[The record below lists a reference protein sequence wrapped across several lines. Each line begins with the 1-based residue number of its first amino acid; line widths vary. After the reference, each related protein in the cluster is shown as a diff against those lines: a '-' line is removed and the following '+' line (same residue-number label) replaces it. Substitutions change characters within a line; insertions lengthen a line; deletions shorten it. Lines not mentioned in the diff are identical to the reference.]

1 MYLLYGGPGNAN
13 LAPHAALQEAGLTE
27 GTDYR
32 FVKLDLKAGEH
43 RKPDYLALNPHGVV
57 PTLVIGKDG
66 NKQVVC
72 ESAAILMHIA
82 DLFPAAGLA
91 PTPGS
96 PGRAA
101 WYQWIAYLTN
111 TVQARFMNFY
121 HADYFIDG
129 AAGQAAVKAKA
140 DTALKEQ
147 FAHIDSHLGRR
158 GAARCAAHW
167 CVDADGG
174 AARQARALA
183 GGGPG
188 RAAHAAVGHAD
199 DLGEPHP
206 RRLVGERGGR
216 TGASDPRGQQGPGA
230 GGPAGA
236 RRAARAPRAARR
248 GGARRPAGARCT
260 ARGSSRAACV
270 PQGVDASA

>member
-1 MYLLYGGPGNAN
+1 MELVYSVNGGEERTVRLVDGGGLRDVAAGHTFYL
-13 LAPHAALQEAGLTE
+13 EE
-27 GTDYR
+27 
-32 FVKLDLKAGEH
+32 LDLKAGEH

-158 GAARCAAHW
+158 GPWLLGSDFSAADLYLFMLTRW
-167 CVDADGG
+167 
-174 AARQARALA
+174 
-183 GGGPG
+183 G
-188 RAAHAAVGHAD
+188 RN
-199 DLGEPHP
+199 L
-206 RRLVGERGGR
+206 
-216 TGASDPRGQQGPGA
+216 S
-230 GGPAGA
+230 
-236 RRAARAPRAARR
+236 
-248 GGARRPAGARCT
+248 RPARDFPQVGKHFERVLARPAVRRT
-260 ARGSSRAACV
+260 LAIEGIS
-270 PQGVDASA
+270 

>member
-147 FAHIDSHLGRR
+147 FAHIDAHLGRR
-158 GAARCAAHW
+158 GPW
-167 CVDADGG
+167 
-174 AARQARALA
+174 L
-183 GGGPG
+183 
-188 RAAHAAVGHAD
+188 
-199 DLGEPHP
+199 LGESFSAADLYLFMLT
-206 RRLVGERGGR
+206 RWGR
-216 TGASDPRGQQGPGA
+216 NLS
-230 GGPAGA
+230 
-236 RRAARAPRAARR
+236 
-248 GGARRPAGARCT
+248 RPARDFPQVGKHFERVLARPAVRRT
-260 ARGSSRAACV
+260 LAIEGIS
-270 PQGVDASA
+270 